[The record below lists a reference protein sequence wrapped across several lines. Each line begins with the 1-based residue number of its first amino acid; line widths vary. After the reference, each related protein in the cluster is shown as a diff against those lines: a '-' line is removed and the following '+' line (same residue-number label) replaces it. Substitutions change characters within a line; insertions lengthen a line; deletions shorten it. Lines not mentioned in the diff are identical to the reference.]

1 MTDEEIVLMS
11 ALREQLSSV
20 LLAKLSIIDEL
31 LIPAPP
37 QTSFPAPSP
46 AQQLNWGSDTKTRK
60 SETAEAG

>member
-1 MTDEEIVLMS
+1 MTDEELVLIS

-37 QTSFPAPSP
+37 QTSFPALAP
-46 AQQLNWGSDTKTRK
+46 AQLGQ
-60 SETAEAG
+60 